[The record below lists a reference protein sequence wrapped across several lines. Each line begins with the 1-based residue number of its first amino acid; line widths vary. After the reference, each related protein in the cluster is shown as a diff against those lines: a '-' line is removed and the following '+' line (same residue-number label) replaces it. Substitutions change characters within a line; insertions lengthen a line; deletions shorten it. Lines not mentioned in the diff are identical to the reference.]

1 MDRLPPRAVVVLPT
15 YNEVDNLAPLVETI
29 LARAPLDVIVVDD
42 GSPDGTGAV
51 ADRLAAAHPGRVH
64 VVHRASKLGL
74 GSAYGAGFARA
85 LTLGASHVCTMDAD
99 FSHDP
104 TVLPALLAAAAD
116 ADLVIGS
123 RYAPGGSVDSDWGW
137 HRRLLSA
144 GANALAHRVLGLTAH
159 DCTSGFRCY
168 RAPLL
173 EAVRFSDI
181 RASGYSYLVE
191 MLFRSARAGARIVE
205 VPIRFTDRRHGAS
218 KISRAE
224 IVRAGQTVAR
234 LGWRR
239 WRSRTRW
246 RHRRRTADSPRW

>member
-1 MDRLPPRAVVVLPT
+1 MDADHGRAVVVLPT
-15 YNEVDNLAPLVETI
+15 YNEIDNLAPLVTAV
-29 LARAPLDVIVVDD
+29 LAAAPVDVVVVDD
-42 GSPDGTGAV
+42 ASPDGTGRA
-51 ADRLAAAHPGRVH
+51 ADGLAAAHPGRVH
-64 VVHRASKLGL
+64 VVHRPGKMGL
-74 GSAYGAGFARA
+74 GTAYGAGFARA
-85 LTLGASHVCTMDAD
+85 MELGATLVCTMDAD

-104 TVLPALLAAAAD
+104 AVVPRLLAATTA

-137 HRRLLSA
+137 HRRLLSY
-144 GANALAHRVLGLTAH
+144 GANALAHRLLGITTH

-173 EAVRFSDI
+173 AAVRYGDI

-224 IVRAGQTVAR
+224 IVRAGQTVLR

-246 RHRRRTADSPRW
+246 RARRPAPDRPRW